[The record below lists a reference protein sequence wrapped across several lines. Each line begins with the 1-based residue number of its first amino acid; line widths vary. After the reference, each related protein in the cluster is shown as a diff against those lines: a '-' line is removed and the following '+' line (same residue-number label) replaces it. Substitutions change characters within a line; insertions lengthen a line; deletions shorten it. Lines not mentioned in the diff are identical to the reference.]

1 MNAYT
6 MDTGA
11 SLASLVNEVFLL
23 NQKQRMV
30 VGRVLSQVLAS
41 ADHPFD
47 SSQRKQTL
55 LYVGGEGGTGK
66 SQMIKAIV
74 DGMFLVERKDEIVL
88 MAPTGAAGLSVA
100 IRTIHLPSTVR
111 VKPR

>member
-11 SLASLVNEVFLL
+11 SLASLVNEVILL

-30 VGRVLSQVLAS
+30 VERVLSQVLAS
-41 ADHPFD
+41 VDHPFD

>member
-11 SLASLVNEVFLL
+11 SLASLVNEVILL

-30 VGRVLSQVLAS
+30 VERVLSQVLAS
-41 ADHPFD
+41 VDHPFD
-47 SSQRKQTL
+47 SSQRKQTV
-55 LYVGGEGGTGK
+55 LYVGEGGTGK